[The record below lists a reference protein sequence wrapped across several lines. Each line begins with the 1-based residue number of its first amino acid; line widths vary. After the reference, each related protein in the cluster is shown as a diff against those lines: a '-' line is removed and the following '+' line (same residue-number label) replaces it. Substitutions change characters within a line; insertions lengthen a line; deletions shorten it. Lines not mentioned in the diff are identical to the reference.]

1 MPDTSKYLHGLRIHG
16 SFKLHIAATALVF
29 VFPLAH
35 NPPDVGSRLP
45 AHFASHR
52 PLETRHL
59 SRIRNA
65 RPATRCRLGGARA
78 GCRGLECATR
88 RRRSAALALAQ
99 DQVVLRR
106 PGTSAGFEV
115 CGTGTGVEEWRRTAG
130 AEHRVGAER
139 CLWLDLLDGWDLQGE
154 RRVFRSE

>member
-1 MPDTSKYLHGLRIHG
+1 MPDTSEYLHGMRIHR
-16 SFKLHIAATALVF
+16 SFSLHTTAAALVF
-29 VFPLAH
+29 VLPLAH
-35 NPPDVGSRLP
+35 NLPDVGSRLP

-59 SRIRNA
+59 ARIRNA
-65 RPATRCRLGGARA
+65 RPATRRRLGCARA

-106 PGTSAGFEV
+106 PGTPAGFEV
-115 CGTGTGVEEWRRTAG
+115 RGTGTGVEEWRRTAR

-139 CLWLDLLDGWDLQGE
+139 CLWLDLLDGWDFQGE
-154 RRVFRSE
+154 RRVVRSE